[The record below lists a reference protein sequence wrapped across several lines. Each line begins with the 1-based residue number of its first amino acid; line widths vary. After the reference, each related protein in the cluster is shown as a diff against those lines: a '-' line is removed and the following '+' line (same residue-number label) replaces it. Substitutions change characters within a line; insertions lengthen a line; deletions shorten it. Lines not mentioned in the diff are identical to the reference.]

1 MPKSSRRK
9 ARILA
14 FQIVYNRQ
22 KLGIQTEGEALHSS
36 FSSLSD
42 DHRQFS
48 HDLVNTTWQNL
59 ERIDQTIQ
67 SHLINWK
74 QSRISISLNALLRVC
89 SGELLFFPDT
99 DGKIVLNEAIEICKT
114 FVDDSATG
122 ILNGVLHAIWQ
133 EMQNQKAGPSA

>member
-89 SGELLFFPDT
+89 SCELLFFPDT

-133 EMQNQKAGPSA
+133 EMQKQKAEPSA

>member
-22 KLGIQTEGEALHSS
+22 KLGVQTEGEALHSS
-36 FSSLSD
+36 FTPLSD
-42 DHRQFS
+42 DHRQFGES
-48 HDLVNTTWQNL
+48 LVETTWQNL
-59 ERIDQTIQ
+59 ERIDQSIQ

-74 QSRISISLNALLRVC
+74 QSRISIALNALLRVC
-89 SGELLFFPDT
+89 SCELLFFPDT

-114 FVDDSATG
+114 YVDDGATR

-133 EMQNQKAGPSA
+133 EGQNQNTVPSI